1 MPESR
6 PVARVRPLEPDTD
19 NSGGGNRELI
29 RKGDRILEGM
39 RFFIL

>member
-1 MPESR
+1 
-6 PVARVRPLEPDTD
+6 VRPLEPDTD

-29 RKGDRILEGM
+29 EKDSRILKGM